1 MTLSTETKKP
11 ATKSTKSKP
20 AAKKPAAKKSD
31 KKIDQAYTPS
41 MLAEKKGITAKA
53 VRAFLRRHFDVKKD
67 EQGMWMI
74 SATMANAVLEA

>member
-11 ATKSTKSKP
+11 ATKSATT
-20 AAKKPAAKKSD
+20 KKPAAKKSD
-31 KKIDQAYTPS
+31 KKIDQAYTPA
-41 MLAEKKGITAKA
+41 MLAKKKGITAKA

-74 SATMANAVLEA
+74 SPTMANAVLEA

>member
-11 ATKSTKSKP
+11 ATKSATT
-20 AAKKPAAKKSD
+20 KKPAAKKSD

-74 SATMANAVLEA
+74 SAIMANAVLEA